1 MHSVAQNDACTS
13 VMNDESP
20 DRHGR
25 GFRRVSNISVHD
37 LLGDSLL
44 QQGAGGDANAVGCRN
59 LDGLAGARVAS
70 GAGGA
75 LDALSGEQAGQLQA
89 FAGLHR
95 LDEHVLESVHS
106 CLSLCLGQVGLLSDL
121 RDEIRL
127 VVCHKAS
134 FLGQGTF

>member
-59 LDGLAGARVAS
+59 LDGLAGVGIAAPT
-70 GAGGA
+70 GAA
-75 LDALSGEQAGQLQA
+75 PIFSNYVTPSQ
-89 FAGLHR
+89 
-95 LDEHVLESVHS
+95 
-106 CLSLCLGQVGLLSDL
+106 
-121 RDEIRL
+121 
-127 VVCHKAS
+127 
-134 FLGQGTF
+134 

>member
-1 MHSVAQNDACTS
+1 MHSVAQNDACAS

-89 FAGLHR
+89 FAIFETR
-95 LDEHVLESVHS
+95 
-106 CLSLCLGQVGLLSDL
+106 SDL
-121 RDEIRL
+121 LYAIKHPSWVRGHSDYEHPRSL
-127 VVCHKAS
+127 
-134 FLGQGTF
+134 